1 MRDLLYLIGEII
13 LVIIAIPLILLGAAL
28 LGIVYFFYVIC
39 EFIKTFIFNK

>member
-13 LVIIAIPLILLGAAL
+13 LVIIAIPLVLLGAAL
-28 LGIVYFFYVIC
+28 LGIVYFFYVIY